1 MALSATY
8 LADKSALARFPVAAV
23 ARRLRPLMEEGLLAT
38 CAIVDLE
45 VLYSSRNLADYEE
58 TLEECRS
65 LDDAP
70 ITPEV
75 MSRAIELQHALAER
89 GRHRLPIPDLVISA
103 AAQVAGLVVL
113 HYDADFERIAAAGGA
128 PHEWVVPQGTA

>member
-1 MALSATY
+1 
-8 LADKSALARFPVAAV
+8 
-23 ARRLRPLMEEGLLAT
+23 MEEGLVAT

-58 TLEECRS
+58 ILEERRS
-65 LDDAP
+65 LDDAQ
-70 ITPEV
+70 ITPQV

-89 GRHRLPIPDLVISA
+89 GQHRLPIPDLVISA

>member
-1 MALSATY
+1 M
-8 LADKSALARFPVAAV
+8 
-23 ARRLRPLMEEGLLAT
+23 AT

-45 VLYSSRNLADYEE
+45 VLYSSRNLADCEE
-58 TLEECRS
+58 ILEERRS
-65 LDDAP
+65 LDDAQ
-70 ITPEV
+70 ITPQV

-89 GRHRLPIPDLVISA
+89 GQHRLPIPDLVISA

>member
-1 MALSATY
+1 
-8 LADKSALARFPVAAV
+8 
-23 ARRLRPLMEEGLLAT
+23 MEEGLVAT

-58 TLEECRS
+58 ILEERRS
-65 LDDAP
+65 LDDAQ
-70 ITPEV
+70 ITPQV

-89 GRHRLPIPDLVISA
+89 GQHRLPIPDLVSSA